1 LVFRLDYP
9 QRAKVSKGTTK
20 DKLVVTIEK
29 PYMFVG
35 AVTNQILF

>member
-1 LVFRLDYP
+1 M
-9 QRAKVSKGTTK
+9 
-20 DKLVVTIEK
+20 TIEK